1 MEKIYRTIVRF
12 AMREG
17 KILPRNDESAMRA
30 DAKKNRERI
39 LEVAV
44 VELTIDPAVPLSTIA
59 KKAGVGQGTF
69 YRHFATRESLVF
81 EVYQFEMQ
89 QVAGLAE
96 QLLATK
102 PPKEALREWMS
113 CLAEYAMTKA
123 GLATAIRQA
132 ASAYEFPGKSGYA
145 PVQAAAEL
153 LLRANEEAGT
163 IRSGVTHDD
172 FFLAT
177 AGIWQIDSQSQWRT
191 RLDRLMDLVMDGLC
205 AGSPESLKNETRGD
219 AHIR

>member
-1 MEKIYRTIVRF
+1 MPDEL
-12 AMREG
+12 AMR
-17 KILPRNDESAMRA
+17 S
-30 DAKKNRERI
+30 DARKNRERI

-44 VELTIDPAVPLSTIA
+44 VELTRDPAIALSTIA

-69 YRHFATRESLVF
+69 YRHFPNREKLVF

-89 QVAGLAE
+89 QVAALAE

-102 PPKEALREWMS
+102 APKEALREWMD

-123 GLATAIRQA
+123 GLATAIQQA
-132 ASAYEFPGKSGYA
+132 ACAYEFPGKSGYA

-153 LLRANEEAGT
+153 LLRANEKAGT
-163 IRSGVTHDD
+163 IRSGITHDD

-177 AGIWQIDSQSQWRT
+177 AGIWQMDSQSDWRS
-191 RLDRLMDLVMDGLC
+191 RLARLMNLVMDGLC
-205 AGSPESLKNETRGD
+205 AGSPESLKHSRAPEE
-219 AHIR
+219 

>member
-1 MEKIYRTIVRF
+1 MSDELV
-12 AMREG
+12 MR
-17 KILPRNDESAMRA
+17 S
-30 DAKKNRERI
+30 DARKNRERI

-44 VELTIDPAVPLSTIA
+44 VELTLDPTVALSTIA

-89 QVAGLAE
+89 QVASMAQ

-102 PPKEALREWMS
+102 PPREALREWMD

-145 PVQAAAEL
+145 PVQDAADL
-153 LLRANEEAGT
+153 LLRANEQAGT
-163 IRSGVTHDD
+163 IRGGVTHDD
-172 FFLAT
+172 FFLAI
-177 AGIWQIDSQSQWRT
+177 AGLWQIDAQSEWRP
-191 RLDRLMDLVMDGLC
+191 RLARLMDLVMDGLC
-205 AGSPESLKNETRGD
+205 AGSPKG
-219 AHIR
+219 